1 MAADDECF
9 FEVLLLIVLGRPDAL
24 GACLG
29 KAVVNRVLNNTKTVD
44 VEGGH

>member
-9 FEVLLLIVLGRPDAL
+9 FEVLLLTVLGRPDAF

-29 KAVVNRVLNNTKTVD
+29 KAVVNRVLNNTKMVD
-44 VEGGH
+44 VEGRH